1 MKEFRSRK
9 YLSALSLLATAG
21 LLVTPGFGQTST
33 PAATP
38 DSAQTLDKFVV
49 TGSYLPLSADAPAI
63 PVSTIDTKAIEASG
77 EAVNLQEVLTKIAP
91 QFSGNL
97 NLGPTN
103 GNTAENST
111 NGGSQIAIRNLP
123 TLVLINGH
131 RAAFAPVDA
140 VGGYQFVDLNLI
152 PVAAVD
158 KIEIVTDGAS
168 AIYGS
173 DAVGGVVNIIL
184 KSNYSG
190 FEIGSRYGFA
200 TDLVKGHYAE
210 KSAYITGG
218 VSNGK
223 TSITIS
229 ADWVKSDPLYQYQV
243 TNSRYTV
250 GTTNYPGVI
259 NIGSAYYLLN
269 PAYNS
274 PPNPGTHLP
283 IATLVANGVYSGPYT
298 SSYIINNF
306 NLASKPTSEIA
317 DERKAIVADFTHAIT
332 DNLKFSGDI
341 LFSETDT
348 FSQLNA
354 QPVSVSSP
362 ATDTNNPTTS
372 TVTAHNRF
380 VSFPRQYISNSTS
393 LQGLAAL
400 DGKINENYSWSTS
413 ADYNEQH
420 SNYQNAN
427 LVSASALATAKA
439 NNTLDLFNYTQN
451 PAALASSAIFGT
463 AFGTYKTGLLTYD
476 ALLRGTPF
484 TLPAGDLQFAIGGQY
499 RRENLS
505 ANADVNSLP
514 TSFNWASGT
523 TITPLTTSRN
533 IWAEFAQLDV
543 PIISPKMN
551 LPFLYSLSTVLA
563 IRHEEYAK
571 TSKKPT
577 VPLIALRYQPF
588 DDQLTIRGSYTQSFI
603 APTLFQLYGPGGI
616 GFTNA
621 LASFQTAAGTVI
633 ANDGQANESTGSN
646 AALHPSVAENWTA
659 GFVWSPKGLK
669 GFSITSD
676 YFRTRQTSVVS
687 TTTDTTA
694 LQSVEL
700 LGPASPYAQYTAL
713 GNFPG
718 QAGSSPIT
726 AKGQIAPNPTNVY
739 FVNTD
744 VNLGGIKFE
753 GMDAALNYAFDV
765 PSVGH
770 FELSSKGTYNFAYW
784 ALNTSGPNE
793 ETAGKVSAFNGTLP
807 RYRVYTSLTYS
818 RGGWD
823 VLLADTF
830 IPSLTDDG
838 DGEHVPYY
846 TSVDGSLGYTFS
858 SSDPWVLSYL
868 KGLKLSVGVNDL
880 FNRQPS
886 TDLNVFSTDNA
897 DISTYS
903 PLGRFVYV
911 QARYKF

>member
-1 MKEFRSRK
+1 MNDLRSRK
-9 YLSALSLLATAG
+9 YLSALSLIAAVGLVAT
-21 LLVTPGFGQTST
+21 TGFGQTSS
-33 PAATP
+33 PAAP
-38 DSAQTLDKFVV
+38 DSTQTLEKFTV

-63 PVSTIDTKAIEASG
+63 PVSTIDAKAIDASG
-77 EAVNLQEVLTKIAP
+77 ETTNLQEVLTKIAP

-103 GNTAENST
+103 GNIAENST
-111 NGGSQIAIRNLP
+111 NGGSQVAIRNLP

-152 PVAAVD
+152 PVSAVE

-173 DAVGGVVNIIL
+173 DAVGGVVNVIL

-190 FEIGSRYGFA
+190 FEIGSRYGFS
-200 TDLVKGHYAE
+200 TGLVSGNYTQR
-210 KSAYITGG
+210 SAYITGG

-229 ADWVKSDPLYQYQV
+229 ADWIKNDPLYQYQA
-243 TNSRYTV
+243 TNSRYTT

-259 NIGSAYYLLN
+259 NIGSAYYVLN
-269 PAYNS
+269 PKYNT

-283 IATLVANGVYSGPYT
+283 IATLVSNGIYSGPYT
-298 SSYIINNF
+298 SSQIIANF
-306 NLASKPTSEIA
+306 NLASKPTSEIG
-317 DERKAIVADFTHAIT
+317 DERKAIVAAFDHEIS
-332 DNLKFSGDI
+332 DKLKFSGDI
-341 LFSETDT
+341 LYSETDT

-380 VSFPRQYISNSTS
+380 VTFPRQYLVNSYS
-393 LQGLAAL
+393 LQGLASL

-420 SNYQNAN
+420 SNFQNPN
-427 LVSASALATAKA
+427 LISASALAAAKA
-439 NNTLDLFNYTQN
+439 ANTLDLFSYTQS
-451 PAALASSAIFGT
+451 PSALASSAIFGT
-463 AFGTYKTGLLTYD
+463 AFGAYKTGLLTYD
-476 ALLRGTPF
+476 ALVRGKPF
-484 TLPAGDLQFAIGGQY
+484 ALPGGDVQFALGGQY

-543 PIISPKMN
+543 PIFSPNMN
-551 LPFLYSLSTVLA
+551 LPFVYSLSTVLA
-563 IRHEEYAK
+563 VRHEEYARI
-571 TSKKPT
+571 SKKPT

-588 DDQLTIRGSYTQSFI
+588 DDQFTIRGSYTQSFI

-616 GFTNA
+616 GFSSS
-621 LASFQTAAGTVI
+621 LASFQTASGQVI

-646 AALHPSVAENWTA
+646 ASLHPAVAENWTV
-659 GFVWSPKGLK
+659 GFVWSPKGVK

-676 YFRTRQTSVVS
+676 YFRIRETSVVS
-687 TTTDTTA
+687 TVADTTA

-700 LGPASPYAQYTAL
+700 LGPASPYAQFTAL

-718 QAGSSPIT
+718 APGSTPIT
-726 AKGQIAPNPTNVY
+726 AKGQVSPNTSNVY

-744 VNLGGIKFE
+744 VNLGGIKYE
-753 GMDAALNYAFDV
+753 GLDFALDYQFDV
-765 PSVGH
+765 ASVGH
-770 FELSSKGTYNFAYW
+770 FDLNSKVTYNFAYW
-784 ALNTSGPNE
+784 ALNASGPNE

-807 RYRVYTSLTYS
+807 RYRAYTSLTYN

-823 VLLADTF
+823 FYLADTF

-838 DGEHVPYY
+838 DGEHVAYY
-846 TSVDGSLGYTFS
+846 TSVDASLGYTFS
-858 SSDPWVLSYL
+858 ASDPWMLSYL
-868 KGLKLSVGVNDL
+868 KGLKLSIGVNDM
-880 FNRQPS
+880 FNRKPS
-886 TDLNVFSTDNA
+886 NDYNVFSQDNA

-903 PLGRFVYV
+903 PVGRFAYF